1 MTGGQKLMAVCVFA
15 GYTALFVS
23 VVWPRVA
30 RRIRANQVGGGGG
43 APRRPPPPPPPPPP
57 RHATRSVGSDE

>member
-30 RRIRANQVGGGGG
+30 RRIRANQV
-43 APRRPPPPPPPPPP
+43 AVESARRE
-57 RHATRSVGSDE
+57 RIRAELLLLLLEIGSDE